1 MVLIDRTCFF
11 LKEIESI
18 HFVGRGYSKLGKNDL
33 VNFYV
38 KNLIFI
44 RGSVV
49 YIGFTAKLAEY
60 FQVFLANFGQFTW
73 NNAGSDNSITAFVF
87 KASLADLCNSP
98 LKNGITSTAAKR
110 TKKKT

>member
-1 MVLIDRTCFF
+1 LLLEHGCFYRG
-11 LKEIESI
+11 SI
-18 HFVGRGYSKLGKNDL
+18 PYLTKARNEF
-33 VNFYV
+33 VNFHV
-38 KNLIFI
+38 KKLFFTRSSDVLN
-44 RGSVV
+44 
-49 YIGFTAKLAEY
+49 GFTVKLAEY
-60 FQVFLANFGQFTW
+60 FMGFLANFGQFTW